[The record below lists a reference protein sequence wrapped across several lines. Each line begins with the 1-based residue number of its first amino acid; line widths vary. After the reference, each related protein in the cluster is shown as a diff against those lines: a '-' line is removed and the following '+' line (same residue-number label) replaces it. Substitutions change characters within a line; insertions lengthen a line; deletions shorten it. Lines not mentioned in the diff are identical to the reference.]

1 MIPHWEAVAEPLR
14 IAIRACRSRRPGVR
28 HLRNKIFQLQMS
40 ATTVDILIYPGFK
53 AIEAVGAINV
63 FDYAN
68 TRLRQL
74 NRPAFYDLRL
84 VAARAEAVQSDT
96 LISLQPDKTL
106 SPLAIPDVAVVVGS
120 RDILGALES
129 AAPIV
134 EWFRD
139 CGRRARKVVGL
150 CSASFFLAE
159 AGLLSGRRAA
169 THWSVAEL
177 MQQRYPDIEV
187 DADAIFV
194 RDGDIW
200 TSAGVTAV
208 FDLMLAMVEDDLG
221 RDIALAVARDLVV
234 YLKRPGGQSQFS
246 SHLQSQ
252 MTSNPTIRQIQAYI
266 NDAPDADLSI
276 AALAERA
283 AMSLRNFSRVFQRE
297 VGQSPSDYVEQCRIG
312 AARRVLE
319 ETGFPLKR
327 VAAQCGFASEVTLRR
342 AFQRRFGI
350 SPSAYRER
358 FAGTGVQNGTEA

>member
-1 MIPHWEAVAEPLR
+1 
-14 IAIRACRSRRPGVR
+14 
-28 HLRNKIFQLQMS
+28 MS
-40 ATTVDILIYPGFK
+40 STVDIIIYPGFK

-84 VAARAEAVQSDT
+84 VAAQSGAVRSDT
-96 LISLQPDKTL
+96 LILLQPDKVL
-106 SPLAIPDVAVVVGS
+106 SRLAIPDVAVVVGA
-120 RDILGALES
+120 RDILGALAS
-129 AAPIV
+129 ATPVV
-134 EWFRD
+134 EWCRE
-139 CGRRARKVVGL
+139 CGNRAKKVVGL
-150 CSASFFLAE
+150 CSGSFFLAE
-159 AGLLSGRRAA
+159 AGLLRGMRAA

-177 MQQRYPDIEV
+177 MQQRFPDIQV

-194 RDGDIW
+194 KEGNVW

-252 MTSNPTIRQIQAYI
+252 MTSNPTVRQIQAYI
-266 NDAPDADLSI
+266 NDSPNADLSI
-276 AALAERA
+276 SALAARA

-297 VGQSPSDYVEQCRIG
+297 VGESPSDYVEQCRIRT
-312 AARRVLE
+312 ARRLLE
-319 ETGFPLKR
+319 ETDLPLKR
-327 VAAQCGFASEVTLRR
+327 LAVQCGFSSEVTLRR
-342 AFQRRFGI
+342 AFQRRLGI
-350 SPSAYRER
+350 SPGAYRER
-358 FAGTGVQNGTEA
+358 FAGTGVDTRAEGLFVHETCSAD